1 MMQIS
6 TFENEMEILGF
17 YLLKSFEVKTGKTN
31 KQYGDVALEDKTG
44 QINAKIWNLEGID
57 PEEFRDVSAVKVKGK
72 IKEFNGTLQLNIEKI
87 RRANAKDNIDLE
99 DLVAAAPEK
108 GEDMLKDVIKYADE
122 IGDEDIRKIV
132 LYLYN
137 KYKDKLIY
145 YPAAKAN
152 HHSVR
157 SGLLFHIKKML
168 ETAKALC
175 VIYDSVDPDLLYA
188 GVMLHDIAKIEEM
201 NSTELGIVTDYST
214 QGELLGHITI
224 GVGMVRD
231 AQKELGVDEEKSML
245 LQHMILSHHYEAEYG
260 SPKKPCFV
268 EAELLHYIDMID
280 ARVFDM
286 DRAVKDIQKGAF
298 SEPVFSI
305 DRRRI
310 YKPKSI

>member
-1 MMQIS
+1 M
-6 TFENEMEILGF
+6 
-17 YLLKSFEVKTGKTN
+17 KTGKTN
-31 KQYGDVALEDKTG
+31 KQYGDVMLEDKTG
-44 QINAKIWNLEGID
+44 QINAKIWNMEGID
-57 PEEFRDVSAVKVKGK
+57 PEEYKDAAAVKIKGK

-87 RRANAKDNIDLE
+87 RRTTERDGIELDE
-99 DLVAAAPEK
+99 LVPAAPES
-108 GEDMLKDVIKYADE
+108 GEVMYDDVIKYAGRIKD
-122 IGDEDIRKIV
+122 DDIRKIV
-132 LYLYN
+132 LHLYDM
-137 KYKDKLIY
+137 YKDKLIY

-168 ETAKALC
+168 ETAEAIC
-175 VIYDSVDPDLLYA
+175 AIYSSVNSDLLFA

-201 NSTELGIVTDYST
+201 NSTQLGIVTDYST
-214 QGELLGHITI
+214 AGELLGHITI
-224 GVGMVRD
+224 GIGLVRD
-231 AQKELGVDEEKSML
+231 AQKELGADEEKSML
-245 LQHMILSHHYEAEYG
+245 IQHMILSHHYEAEYG
-260 SPKKPCFV
+260 SPKKPCFI

-286 DRAVKDIQKGAF
+286 DRAVKDLQGGAF